1 MFCNRGLR
9 RLFNPLL
16 GVARGEGYVGGYGHQ
31 ASGQSGD
38 GRGIIGSL
46 DVRERQRG
54 NFLPWTR
61 AHARTVLAAP
71 LTAGL
76 ATLSSEDDDE
86 SGEDECRGSAPK
98 GKHLWFLADSYG
110 YTKGT
115 IYYEK

>member
-61 AHARTVLAAP
+61 ARARTVLAAP

-76 ATLSSEDDDE
+76 ATLSSED
-86 SGEDECRGSAPK
+86 CRICISIR
-98 GKHLWFLADSYG
+98 YG
-110 YTKGT
+110 NETY
-115 IYYEK
+115 I